1 MPSESSSTVTILKEH
16 ITETII
22 NPSNNEHNFISQPIQ
37 PKINEYTPVNI
48 ITNNETV
55 NEESDMSKITEEV
68 INKIINKVTEKINDS
83 FIFMLDSLKIDIESL
98 NNNIKSL
105 QIDASHQ
112 IKHNIE
118 VNERLMQLEHK
129 IESKLENIT
138 KIDIDSCVL
147 NKIKQLLINF
157 INKK

>member
-1 MPSESSSTVTILKEH
+1 MPSESSSTITILKEH
-16 ITETII
+16 IVETVI
-22 NPSNNEHNFISQPIQ
+22 NPSNNENNFISQPIQ

-48 ITNNETV
+48 ITNTSTIT
-55 NEESDMSKITEEV
+55 EESDMSKITEEV
-68 INKIINKVTEKINDS
+68 INKIINKAVEKMNDS
-83 FIFMLDSLKIDIESL
+83 FIFMLDSLRIDIESL
-98 NNNIKSL
+98 NNNIKAL

-129 IESKLENIT
+129 VESSL
-138 KIDIDSCVL
+138 KIDIDNCVL